1 MSRGYGSKRGK
12 VVACGDLRERGKE
25 MMTQTRN
32 YLVKPKCLKVHLQG
46 PRGGHTMTLRFEQL
60 KNFKPPGDGSALVN
74 HFTNGYL

>member
-1 MSRGYGSKRGK
+1 
-12 VVACGDLRERGKE
+12 